1 MSGVED
7 NALRLRA
14 YLLALTPQARRDLRH
29 GLERGSVAG
38 DPSRAQVALEE
49 LRRLADDADG
59 AAARLFFRPLA
70 PFLIDDA
77 ADRPHP
83 GRVARS
89 SLPALWAFVR
99 HDLVPDE
106 AAAFTQAATEAL
118 EAGAV
123 SHADRLANGF
133 QDRVV
138 AALRAAMANADD
150 ELGRRRLAMCIGTP
164 QAIDEAAALR
174 WTLRGRDGLAALA
187 ARLPAAI
194 DHLPHNQVAAGM
206 ALIENAAR
214 PRDVF
219 LYALLTVMGR
229 LAAPWQVV
237 RFAAHAASSN
247 SAARIAETPYGI
259 VVDIL
264 LADIER
270 QIAAL
275 GAALAEA
282 DGAAAVALIRS
293 IDATIRG
300 LRAEIVIPVG
310 STLGRRLSA
319 LDDEA
324 ATLARAALRPQVAA

>member
-1 MSGVED
+1 MFGVDD

-14 YLLALTPQARRDLRH
+14 YLLTLTPQARRDLRQAMDCAAA
-29 GLERGSVAG
+29 AG
-38 DPSRAQVALEE
+38 DASRPQVALAE

-77 ADRPHP
+77 AGMPP

-89 SLPALWAFVR
+89 SLLALWAFVR
-99 HDLVPDE
+99 HDLVPEE

-118 EAGAV
+118 AAGAV
-123 SHADRLANGF
+123 LHADRLANDF

-138 AALRAAMANADD
+138 AALRAAMAHAEDD
-150 ELGRRRLAMCIGTP
+150 LGRRRLAMCIGTP
-164 QAIDEAAALR
+164 QAADELAALR

-187 ARLPAAI
+187 GRLPAAI
-194 DHLPHNQVAAGM
+194 DHLPHSQLAAGM
-206 ALIENAAR
+206 ALIEEAAR

-219 LYALLTVMGR
+219 LYALLTVMAR
-229 LAAPWQVV
+229 LTAPWQMV
-237 RFAAHAASSN
+237 RLAAHAAAST
-247 SAARIAETPYGI
+247 SAARLAETPYGI
-259 VVDIL
+259 VIDIL

-275 GAALAEA
+275 GAALGEG
-282 DGAAAVALIRS
+282 DGAAAVALMRS

-300 LRAEIVIPVG
+300 LRAEIVVPVG

-319 LDDEA
+319 LDAEA

>member
-1 MSGVED
+1 MVGVDD

-14 YLLALTPQARRDLRH
+14 YLVALTPQARLDLRQAL
-29 GLERGSVAG
+29 GRAAAAG
-38 DPSRAQVALEE
+38 EASRTHMALAE
-49 LRRLADDADG
+49 LRRLADDVSG
-59 AAARLFFRPLA
+59 AAHLFFRPLA

-77 ADRPHP
+77 ARGHP

-118 EAGAV
+118 AAGAV
-123 SHADRLANGF
+123 SHADRLANDF
-133 QDRVV
+133 QDRAV
-138 AALRAAMANADD
+138 AALRAAMADAED
-150 ELGRRRLAMCIGTP
+150 ELGRHRLALCIGTP
-164 QAIDEAAALR
+164 QAAADVAALR
-174 WTLRGRDGLAALA
+174 WTLRGRDALAALA

-194 DHLPHNQVAAGM
+194 DHLPHSQLAAGM

-219 LYALLTVMGR
+219 VYAVLTLMARLTV
-229 LAAPWQVV
+229 PWQIV
-237 RFAAHAASSN
+237 RLAAHAASSN

-259 VVDIL
+259 VIDIL

-270 QIAAL
+270 QIATL
-275 GAALAEA
+275 GAALAA
-282 DGAAAVALIRS
+282 GDGAAAVALMRS
-293 IDATIRG
+293 IDGTIRG
-300 LRAEIVIPVG
+300 LRAEIVVPIG

-319 LDDEA
+319 LDAEA
-324 ATLARAALRPQVAA
+324 AAVARAALRPQVAA

>member
-1 MSGVED
+1 MFGVDD

-14 YLLALTPQARRDLRH
+14 YLLALTPQARLGLQQ
-29 GLERGSVAG
+29 GLERAATAG
-38 DPSRAQVALEE
+38 DPSRTLLAADE
-49 LRRLADDADG
+49 LRRLASDADG
-59 AAARLFFRPLA
+59 AAVTLFFRPLA

-77 ADRPHP
+77 IRRHP

-99 HDLVPDE
+99 HDLVPED
-106 AAAFTQAATEAL
+106 AAAFTQAANEAL
-118 EAGAV
+118 AAGAV
-123 SHADRLANGF
+123 SLADRLTNGF

-138 AALRAAMANADD
+138 AALRAVMTGADD
-150 ELGRRRLAMCIGTP
+150 ELSRRRLAMCIGTP
-164 QAIDEAAALR
+164 HAADEVAALR
-174 WTLRGRDGLAALA
+174 WTLRGRDGLAALG
-187 ARLPAAI
+187 ARLPTAI
-194 DHLPHNQVAAGM
+194 DDLPRSQIAAGM

-219 LYALLTVMGR
+219 LYALLTVIAR
-229 LAAPWQVV
+229 LGAPWQAV

-247 SAARIAETPYGI
+247 SAARIAATPYGL

-275 GAALAEA
+275 GAALEA

-310 STLGRRLSA
+310 STLGRQLSA
-319 LDDEA
+319 LDAEA
-324 ATLARAALRPQVAA
+324 AALARAALRPQVAA